1 VSCAVACDLERAR
14 NMAKKPMSGGWL
26 AENKTNEIISQL
38 YNNAATIAAVRQGV
52 VQEAYA
58 QVKSCSLFT
67 YFLDKAQIPLALSC
81 RRPGPRLF
89 FCSKHV
95 GDLVLSRF

>member
-1 VSCAVACDLERAR
+1 
-14 NMAKKPMSGGWL
+14 MAKKPMSGGWL

-81 RRPGPRLF
+81 RRPGLRL
-89 FCSKHV
+89 V
-95 GDLVLSRF
+95 GDQVPDFFSAQNMSETWF